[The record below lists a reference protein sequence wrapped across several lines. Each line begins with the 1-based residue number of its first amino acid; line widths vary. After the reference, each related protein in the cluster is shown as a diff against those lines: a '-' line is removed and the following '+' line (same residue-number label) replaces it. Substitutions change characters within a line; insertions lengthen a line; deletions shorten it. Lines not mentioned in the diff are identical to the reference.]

1 MLKRRHLTPCGIPP
15 VEARS
20 ALDNELLRTSPDD
33 PTDPVDG
40 PVVSTPPQTASTS
53 TAPVASV
60 YSRLGPSRD
69 GSGDHTVPPHHDL
82 TQSWREFWEA
92 QDFKFSGPQ

>member
-40 PVVSTPPQTASTS
+40 P
-53 TAPVASV
+53 
-60 YSRLGPSRD
+60 RD